1 MTDTTQ
7 RFAVIGSSH
16 LYGIIHSYVGP
27 LRDLREKYSVAWETG
42 VPATGRLDFGGLPG
56 WEGCFVAYNTPAAG
70 APPVVR
76 DQVLYMPPELS
87 RVLGSIPQD
96 TDCIFSLMRGHEF
109 AMSGLVDDPSHAD
122 FNDGDSLCEAGRQW
136 VSLEDATAWV
146 REIAAPLFGTHLALK
161 QHFPKARIV
170 HVPAPPPIESQAHIE
185 ANVESFGPLFARHG
199 IKPYAMRQRLYKLM
213 YGTLNRDLA
222 AYGIESLPVPSE
234 ALTPA
239 GGLRAD
245 WARGC
250 LHGNEHYGAALGQQ
264 MKRRLQHAPV

>member
-1 MTDTTQ
+1 MK

-42 VPATGRLDFGGLPG
+42 VPATGPLDFGGLPG
-56 WEGCFVAYNTPAAG
+56 WSGQFVAYNTPAAG
-70 APPVVR
+70 TPPFLK
-76 DQVLYMPPELS
+76 DGVLYMPAELT
-87 RVLGSIPQD
+87 RVLSSIAPD
-96 TDCIFSLMRGHEF
+96 TDCIFSLMRGHEY
-109 AMSGLVDDPSHAD
+109 AMSGLVDDPSHPD
-122 FNDGDSLCEAGRQW
+122 FNDGATLCEAGRQW
-136 VSLEDATAWV
+136 VSLEDATTWV
-146 REIAAPLFGTHLALK
+146 RQIASPLFGTHLALR

-185 ANVESFGPLFARHG
+185 NNVESFGPLFARHG
-199 IKPYAMRQRLYKLM
+199 IKPYPVRKRLYQLM
-213 YGTLNRDLA
+213 YRTLERDLA
-222 AYGIESLPVPSE
+222 PYGIESLPVPTE
-234 ALTPA
+234 ALTPN

-264 MKRRLQHAPV
+264 MKRSLGHAPV